1 MFTPDIEGMGINIA
15 RGLLQTIFTFSKKA
29 FNESLD
35 FCNSSKP
42 NLNVEVFPKG
52 TNFTCRFKVGLQK
65 CYPLNV

>member
-42 NLNVEVFPKG
+42 NERQKYYIFFFKCRSLSKG
-52 TNFTCRFKVGLQK
+52 YQF
-65 CYPLNV
+65 YM